1 MEHLLNDTVRGLEI
15 SGIRKF
21 FNLVGDQ
28 KDILS
33 LTIGQPDF
41 QTPAHIKEAA
51 KQALDQ
57 NHTAIYTKRRFVGF
71 AGKQLAD
78 FVQSNYQ
85 LSYRPEDEVIVT
97 VGASQA
103 D

>member
-33 LTIGQPDF
+33 LQLGNPIFRLQLISKRQPNK
-41 QTPAHIKEAA
+41 P
-51 KQALDQ
+51 
-57 NHTAIYTKRRFVGF
+57 
-71 AGKQLAD
+71 
-78 FVQSNYQ
+78 
-85 LSYRPEDEVIVT
+85 
-97 VGASQA
+97 
-103 D
+103 